1 MAIKPTSK
9 SDWTLGNP
17 DFATVTVE
25 PTAQKKEDGWFPDER
40 PPREFMNYLFNIPGQ
55 WTDYF
60 EAVTN

>member
-40 PPREFMNYLFNIPGQ
+40 PPREFMNYFFNIGG
-55 WTDYF
+55 
-60 EAVTN
+60 